1 MDELLSPSQI
11 EQIETAYSKAKEK
24 YQEVLCKKCGTTRT
38 RLSWSELDLLSMAR
52 VAGLEKSYLQCYYD
66 PTLQAHTTFS
76 ALVSRLKVKEDGQVS
91 FDEGAQHD
99 KADLALIAA
108 HQVILYVV
116 DTENTYFKMGLENE
130 IQERFA
136 DFMCVWKKERG

>member
-1 MDELLSPSQI
+1 MIRP
-11 EQIETAYSKAKEK
+11 
-24 YQEVLCKKCGTTRT
+24 GR
-38 RLSWSELDLLSMAR
+38 
-52 VAGLEKSYLQCYYD
+52 EKS
-66 PTLQAHTTFS
+66 AS
-76 ALVSRLKVKEDGQVS
+76 AISVEIRKSEVS